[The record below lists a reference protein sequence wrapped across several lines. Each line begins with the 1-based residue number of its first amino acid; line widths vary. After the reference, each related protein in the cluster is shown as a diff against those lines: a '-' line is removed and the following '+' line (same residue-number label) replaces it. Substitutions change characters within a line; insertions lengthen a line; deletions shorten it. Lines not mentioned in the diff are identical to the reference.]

1 MPLAFFRGRLSARL
15 GDADLRISNEKSQ
28 IRSATRLQ
36 PAPVHASVPNL
47 DVGIA
52 DLLGCAGVKERH
64 QKLFGV
70 ELEACR
76 QSDLR
81 LDECATGADLSAQC
95 TRALEGR
102 PANALAGLDSS
113 WRRSVPL
120 FERVQHPSPPA
131 LHVACAG

>member
-1 MPLAFFRGRLSARL
+1 MTISASL

-28 IRSATRLQ
+28 IRSAT
-36 PAPVHASVPNL
+36 SVRNL

-52 DLLGCAGVKERH
+52 DLLGYAGAKERH

-76 QSDLR
+76 QLDLR
-81 LDECATGADLSAQC
+81 LNECATGADLSAQC

-102 PANALAGLDSS
+102 PANGLAGLDSS